1 METLL
6 TRYRGV
12 LVLVLILAAQLVML
26 GVQVRNQQD
35 IRLVRVW
42 AISAVT
48 PLAMILDGA
57 KSAVTDA
64 VEGYVDLRSAR
75 KDNVALKS
83 QVDTLRRQN
92 EFLKAELATADRAD
106 RLLEFKQ
113 RIPSRTIAA
122 RIIGTNA
129 APSSQVVFVD
139 RGASDGLVS
148 GMAVINGTG
157 VVGRVLDAYPNTAQ
171 VMLITDP
178 SFAMGVISQKGRV
191 VGTLRGLGQRRCMV
205 DYVESHLV
213 VEKDEWFYSS
223 GDDRV
228 FPRGLPI
235 GPVVSVAQG
244 NAFQDIYVEPAAMQR
259 GLDEVLIVLEAVH
272 QTVPPVATEAIPPLA
287 PAPEKTLEELPEV
300 SMGETSAVPPSEV
313 ASGNST
319 PAGAG
324 TTVGGTSAPAQPPA
338 ARAPLS
344 TDADRL
350 LERYRR
356 IGQSQ
361 NHPFG
366 GGSVG
371 TPPPDFNRTPAPP
384 ETVQP
389 GTGGAA
395 TGTPAPNSPTAST
408 PPEGAAAADTARTS
422 ASGAA
427 PPTGTTTRG
436 TNSTSTS
443 PTSAHPADSSS
454 SRANTPGA
462 NPPGRSAAAP
472 TPAAPV
478 KTTAPN
484 QR

>member
-12 LVLVLILAAQLVML
+12 LVLVLILAVQLVML

-42 AISAVT
+42 AVSAVT

-57 KSAVTDA
+57 RSAVTHTIDS
-64 VEGYVDLRSAR
+64 YIDLRGAR
-75 KDNVALKS
+75 EDNVSLKS
-83 QVDTLRRQN
+83 QVDSLRRQN

-129 APSSQVVFVD
+129 APSSQVVFID
-139 RGASDGLVS
+139 RGASDGLMS

-235 GPVVSVAQG
+235 GQVVSVAQG
-244 NAFQDIYVEPAAMQR
+244 NAFQDIYVEPAGMKR

-272 QTVPPVATEAIPPLA
+272 QTVPPVTPEAIPPLA
-287 PAPEKTLEELPEV
+287 PAPEKTLEAMPEV
-300 SMGETSAVPPSEV
+300 SMGETSAAPPSEV
-313 ASGNST
+313 ATGGNPT
-319 PAGAG
+319 GAPAGTPSAASATG
-324 TTVGGTSAPAQPPA
+324 AAAPAHTPPT
-338 ARAPLS
+338 RSPLS

-371 TPPPDFNRTPAPP
+371 TPAPDFNRPPAPP
-384 ETVQP
+384 AASATETAVP
-389 GTGGAA
+389 ETGASGA
-395 TGTPAPNSPTAST
+395 GTPA
-408 PPEGAAAADTARTS
+408 
-422 ASGAA
+422 
-427 PPTGTTTRG
+427 G
-436 TNSTSTS
+436 TNA
-443 PTSAHPADSSS
+443 P
-454 SRANTPGA
+454 
-462 NPPGRSAAAP
+462 AP
-472 TPAAPV
+472 TPAAPPKAAPV
-478 KTTAPN
+478 KAAPIKTAPQN
-484 QR
+484 APGSARPAAATPNTP

>member
-6 TRYRGV
+6 TRYRGLLV
-12 LVLVLILAAQLVML
+12 LVLVLAAQLVIL
-26 GVQVRNQQD
+26 GVQVRNRQD
-35 IRLVRVW
+35 VRLVRVW
-42 AISAVT
+42 AVSAVT

-57 KSAVTDA
+57 RSAVSNTF
-64 VEGYVDLRSAR
+64 ESYVDLRSAHQ
-75 KDNVALKS
+75 DNVELKT

-129 APSSQVVFVD
+129 APSSQVVFID
-139 RGASDGLVS
+139 RGSSDGLIS

-178 SFAMGVISQKGRV
+178 GFAMGVISQKGRV

-205 DYVESHLV
+205 DYIESHLV
-213 VEKDEWFYSS
+213 VEKNEWFYSS

-228 FPRGLPI
+228 FPRGLPV

-244 NAFQDIYVEPAAMQR
+244 NAFQDIYVEPTGMKP
-259 GLDEVLIVLEAVH
+259 GLDEVLVVLEAVH
-272 QTVPPVATEAIPPLA
+272 QTVPTVNPEATPLLV
-287 PAPEKTLEELPEV
+287 PAPEKALEATPEV
-300 SMGETSAVPPSEV
+300 SMGETSAAPPDEI
-313 ASGNST
+313 AAGGNT
-319 PAGAG
+319 AG
-324 TTVGGTSAPAQPPA
+324 TTAGSSPAGEAQAAPATASPV
-338 ARAPLS
+338 RRPLS

-350 LERYRR
+350 LDRYRR

-371 TPPPDFNRTPAPP
+371 TPPPDFNRAPAP
-384 ETVQP
+384 TVANPSGATAP
-389 GTGGAA
+389 GSSGATAPGSSGA
-395 TGTPAPNSPTAST
+395 TAPSSNAPAPNRSAPDGAASQNAPVST
-408 PPEGAAAADTARTS
+408 PPRATS
-422 ASGAA
+422 AD
-427 PPTGTTTRG
+427 P
-436 TNSTSTS
+436 
-443 PTSAHPADSSS
+443 
-454 SRANTPGA
+454 
-462 NPPGRSAAAP
+462 
-472 TPAAPV
+472 
-478 KTTAPN
+478 
-484 QR
+484 Q

>member
-6 TRYRGV
+6 TRYRG
-12 LVLVLILAAQLVML
+12 LLALVLILAAQLVIL
-26 GVQVRNQQD
+26 GVQVRNRQD
-35 IRLVRVW
+35 VRLVRVW
-42 AISAVT
+42 AVSAVT

-57 KSAVTDA
+57 RSAASNTF
-64 VEGYVDLRSAR
+64 ESYVDLRSAHE
-75 KDNVALKS
+75 DNVELKT

-129 APSSQVVFVD
+129 APSSQVVFID
-139 RGASDGLVS
+139 RGSSDGLIS

-178 SFAMGVISQKGRV
+178 GFAMGVVSQKGRV

-205 DYVESHLV
+205 DYIESHLV

-228 FPRGLPI
+228 FPRGLPV

-244 NAFQDIYVEPAAMQR
+244 NTFQDIYVEPTGMKP
-259 GLDEVLIVLEAVH
+259 GLDEVLVVLEAVH
-272 QTVPPVATEAIPPLA
+272 QTVPTVNPETTPLLI
-287 PAPEKTLEELPEV
+287 PAPEKALEAMPEV
-300 SMGETSAVPPSEV
+300 SMGETSAAPPDEI
-313 ASGNST
+313 AAGGNT
-319 PAGAG
+319 AG
-324 TTVGGTSAPAQPPA
+324 TTAGSSPAGQA
-338 ARAPLS
+338 AAATDSPVRRPLS

-350 LERYRR
+350 LDRYRR

-371 TPPPDFNRTPAPP
+371 TPPPDFNRAPAP
-384 ETVQP
+384 TVANP
-389 GTGGAA
+389 SGATA
-395 TGTPAPNSPTAST
+395 PSASAPAPNRSTPDGAASQNAPVST
-408 PPEGAAAADTARTS
+408 PPPAAS
-422 ASGAA
+422 
-427 PPTGTTTRG
+427 
-436 TNSTSTS
+436 
-443 PTSAHPADSSS
+443 
-454 SRANTPGA
+454 A
-462 NPPGRSAAAP
+462 NP
-472 TPAAPV
+472 
-478 KTTAPN
+478 
-484 QR
+484 Q

>member
-12 LVLVLILAAQLVML
+12 LVLVLILAAQLVIL
-26 GVQVRNQQD
+26 GVQVRNRQD
-35 IRLVRVW
+35 VRLVRVW
-42 AISAVT
+42 AVSAVT

-57 KSAVTDA
+57 RSAVSNTF
-64 VEGYVDLRSAR
+64 EGYVDLRTAHE
-75 KDNVALKS
+75 DNIELKT

-139 RGASDGLVS
+139 RGTSDGLLS

-205 DYVESHLV
+205 DFVESHLV

-228 FPRGLPI
+228 FPRGLPV

-244 NAFQDIYVEPAAMQR
+244 NAFQDIYVEPAGMKP
-259 GLDEVLIVLEAVH
+259 GLDEVLVVLEAVH
-272 QTVPPVATEAIPPLA
+272 QTVPDVTQEATPLLV
-287 PAPEKTLEELPEV
+287 PAPEKTLEAMPEV
-300 SMGETSAVPPSEV
+300 SMGETSAAPPDEIAAGGGTAGV
-313 ASGNST
+313 AGGAV
-319 PAGAG
+319 PAGQQ
-324 TTVGGTSAPAQPPA
+324 APAATPPV
-338 ARAPLS
+338 RRPLS

-350 LERYRR
+350 LDRYRR

-371 TPPPDFNRTPAPP
+371 TPAPDFNRAPAPAGATPAG
-384 ETVQP
+384 ET
-389 GTGGAA
+389 GAVA
-395 TGTPAPNSPTAST
+395 TPPAPARAAPGSVTPQNAPVHT
-408 PPEGAAAADTARTS
+408 PPP
-422 ASGAA
+422 A
-427 PPTGTTTRG
+427 PR
-436 TNSTSTS
+436 
-443 PTSAHPADSSS
+443 
-454 SRANTPGA
+454 
-462 NPPGRSAAAP
+462 NP
-472 TPAAPV
+472 
-478 KTTAPN
+478 
-484 QR
+484 Q

>member
-300 SMGETSAVPPSEV
+300 SMGETSATPPAEGAAGANAAGVPPGSN
-313 ASGNST
+313 ATGTAT
-319 PAGAG
+319 PAQ
-324 TTVGGTSAPAQPPA
+324 THTPPA
-338 ARAPLS
+338 RSPLA

-350 LERYRR
+350 LDRYRR

-371 TPPPDFNRTPAPP
+371 TPPPDFNRAPAPP
-384 ETVQP
+384 GA
-389 GTGGAA
+389 GTAATDATTTEPAVAGPAVTGTAA
-395 TGTPAPNSPTAST
+395 TGT
-408 PPEGAAAADTARTS
+408 
-422 ASGAA
+422 
-427 PPTGTTTRG
+427 GTTGATLPGVRG
-436 TNSTSTS
+436 T
-443 PTSAHPADSSS
+443 
-454 SRANTPGA
+454 GA
-462 NPPGRSAAAP
+462 PAAAP
-472 TPAAPV
+472 AGASANTTIRSTPAPSPAAPV
-478 KTTAPN
+478 KAAPVKTAAPN